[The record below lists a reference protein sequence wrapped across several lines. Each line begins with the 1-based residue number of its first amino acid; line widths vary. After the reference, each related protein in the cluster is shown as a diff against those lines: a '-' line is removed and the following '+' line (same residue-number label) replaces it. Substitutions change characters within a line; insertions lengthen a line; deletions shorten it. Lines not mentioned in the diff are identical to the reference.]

1 MIDAKKNNETE
12 DSTSLKAG
20 PLKSQLSLTIH
31 TDVAIQLWNGR
42 KRNNKSDS
50 DNEKRWLTPS
60 VPLFL
65 TTAARVTDDAL
76 KGLLFAEMW
85 LYRLEQHLN
94 SRGEQIYSLMQKME
108 DTLKIIPKNVNISE
122 IESTAPVNLDV
133 YSRTPVGYRCVWLLI
148 GVDQLALKVLQA
160 YHYGLVS
167 RQLRDK
173 TLDDAC
179 HQVRSILGMA
189 FRYRQVLINR
199 HNIDIHN
206 DIYQQ
211 AVKVFGELDADIIS
225 GKKRSAFLPLLKH

>member
-1 MIDAKKNNETE
+1 MIDVEKNNEGE
-12 DSTSLKAG
+12 DVTPLRAG

-50 DNEKRWLTPS
+50 GNEKRWLTPS

-65 TTAARVTDDAL
+65 ATAARVTDDAL

-94 SRGEQIYSLMQKME
+94 TREERISSLIQKME
-108 DTLKIIPKNVNISE
+108 DTLKVIPKNVNISE
-122 IESTAPVNLDV
+122 IASVAPVNLGV

-160 YHYGLVS
+160 YHYGLLS

-189 FRYRQVLINR
+189 FRYRQILINR
-199 HNIDIHN
+199 HNLDIHN
-206 DIYQQ
+206 DMYQQ
-211 AVKVFGELDADIIS
+211 AVKFFGELDADIIC
-225 GKKRSAFLPLLKH
+225 GKKRSAFLPVLKH